1 MPEECDQLLNLQSI
15 IHQKDEEIH
24 CGDLFGSKYL
34 FKKKSYFFIAF
45 LFQLIQHLI

>member
-34 FKKKSYFFIAF
+34 FKKKSYFSLLSFF
-45 LFQLIQHLI
+45 S